1 MAFLRK
7 KTKLRKGTY
16 WKKEKACVPSGLN
29 SMWPKSSVMIDR
41 SGDFKEKKI
50 KKNPLFPE
58 FFKCRHW
65 DLIF

>member
-41 SGDFKEKKI
+41 SGDFKKNKKI
-50 KKNPLFPE
+50 KKIHCFQNSSNA
-58 FFKCRHW
+58 
-65 DLIF
+65 DIGI